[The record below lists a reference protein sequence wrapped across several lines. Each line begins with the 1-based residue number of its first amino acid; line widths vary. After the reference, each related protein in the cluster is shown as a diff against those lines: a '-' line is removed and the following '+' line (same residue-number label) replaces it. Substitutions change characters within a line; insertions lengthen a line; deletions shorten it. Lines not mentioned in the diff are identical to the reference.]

1 MRNVEM
7 KVTGTVLTIT
17 VDLAKTFGS
26 SKSGK
31 SVTIASTDGNM
42 SVPGLSAIKI
52 GLNIFKAIS

>member
-17 VDLAKTFGS
+17 VDLAKTFGA

-31 SVTIASTDGNM
+31 SLTIASTDGNM
-42 SVPGLSAIKI
+42 GVPGSPEIKI